1 MAKFFNRGI
10 EEIVLNRPC
19 ETVSDSNKGGTV
31 YTSPA
36 WRMNVMLDLQECSRL
51 LLNSI
56 LGGFRFGAWPFRRFK
71 YRFPEK
77 ERRDQGISA
86 RHAFERFPSKMGT

>member
-1 MAKFFNRGI
+1 
-10 EEIVLNRPC
+10 
-19 ETVSDSNKGGTV
+19 
-31 YTSPA
+31 
-36 WRMNVMLDLQECSRL
+36 MLDLQECSRL

-86 RHAFERFPSKMGT
+86 RHAFERLSRRHSLSWEQVRSLSVKDGDVEFEKTRLTIAYCIHKILRRPF